1 MEVCCSF
8 KTIVGGICGPDS
20 RDEKQ
25 DVTVIPLVS
34 CTRDITKHLRSFAF
48 SGPENEIDLILSRA
62 AIFKIPVD
70 VNDMTICPFHRGKLG
85 LGHRIGKEQKAHS
98 FDLFDAAATRRNAH
112 APTAAMLLARSSQ
125 PDQ

>member
-34 CTRDITKHLRSFAF
+34 CTREITKHLRSFAF

-85 LGHRIGKEQKAHS
+85 LGWTRGASTRCRVPQFCHS
-98 FDLFDAAATRRNAH
+98 TVAKMRKLCPRVKGG
-112 APTAAMLLARSSQ
+112 
-125 PDQ
+125 